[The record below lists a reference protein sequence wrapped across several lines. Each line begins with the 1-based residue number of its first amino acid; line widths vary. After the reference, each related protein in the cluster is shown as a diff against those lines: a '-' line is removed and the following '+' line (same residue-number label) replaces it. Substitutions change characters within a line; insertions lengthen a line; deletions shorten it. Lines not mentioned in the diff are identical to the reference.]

1 MEYGYIS
8 VYGYTLKGQKK
19 FPYLFWL
26 LIKLYFDLLLIVV
39 WEFRRPGILVLINDT
54 DWELVVSLL
63 SSRICLF
70 VSFALITILK
80 IVANKCIRQ
89 VLLSILLHCDLD

>member
-1 MEYGYIS
+1 MFS
-8 VYGYTLKGQKK
+8 
-19 FPYLFWL
+19 L

-89 VLLSILLHCDLD
+89 VLFSILLHCDLD

>member
-1 MEYGYIS
+1 M
-8 VYGYTLKGQKK
+8 
-19 FPYLFWL
+19 FWL